1 MIAQTG
7 ATLELDVRNAEGDKM
22 TTLIERVQKWTE
34 EERQQ
39 WREEGRIEGEREL
52 VYRLVSRRF
61 GPGTAERFVPV
72 LDPLADPECIV
83 AVADA
88 VLECQTAEEFIVRAR
103 EAAGT
108 P

>member
-1 MIAQTG
+1 MQALDPAFLPRRNVLSMIAR
-7 ATLELDVRNAEGDKM
+7 LEQARSLEQ
-22 TTLIERVQKWTE
+22 LE
-34 EERQQ
+34 
-39 WREEGRIEGEREL
+39 EL

-61 GPGTAERFVPV
+61 GPGTAERLVPV

-88 VLECQTAEEFIVRAR
+88 VLECRTAEEFIVRAR